1 MPKGTPAGESVGA
14 RIRTLRERREWSGRF
29 LASRMNI
36 NPSTLSRIERG
47 ERSANNRYL
56 IQDLAA
62 ALECSVTDITG
73 QPYAPADRELETA
86 HARVHTLRTVL
97 VNAASDE
104 PPATDRT
111 AQPMPVLEQLFTHVD
126 ARWDDHDYAA
136 LGDLLTQIVP
146 DLHAHGHA
154 GDRRA
159 VELLLDASRAA
170 MVTFTGLG
178 YPGDAW
184 MAAERCWD
192 SAQWLDDPV
201 GLVVSELV
209 RSFAAVRCVGY
220 QRAGTVTDRA
230 IDAIQPHLAEPG
242 ALSLLGTLHLTATHA
257 AMGQHQPEQA
267 FAHQA
272 EAEAIAKRTG
282 ETRSWRL
289 PFGPA
294 NVNVWRM
301 GLEIDAGRHGKAVEV
316 AASTATLGE
325 LPACRQ
331 SEFYLELARGLAG
344 DRDGHD
350 RAIRALLTAERLTPQ
365 KIRSSPSARETA
377 HDLRESA
384 RRASVGSA
392 LRGLCERVG
401 LPD

>member
-1 MPKGTPAGESVGA
+1 MPRGPAAAETIGA
-14 RIRTLRERREWSGRF
+14 RIAVLRERRGWSGRF
-29 LASRMNI
+29 LASRAGI
-36 NPSTLSRIERG
+36 SASTLSRIERG

-62 ALECSVTDITG
+62 ALECSVTDLTG
-73 QPYAPADRELETA
+73 QPYAPADREL
-86 HARVHTLRTVL
+86 
-97 VNAASDE
+97 
-104 PPATDRT
+104 
-111 AQPMPVLEQLFTHVD
+111 
-126 ARWDDHDYAA
+126 
-136 LGDLLTQIVP
+136 
-146 DLHAHGHA
+146 
-154 GDRRA
+154 
-159 VELLLDASRAA
+159 
-170 MVTFTGLG
+170 
-178 YPGDAW
+178 
-184 MAAERCWD
+184 
-192 SAQWLDDPV
+192 
-201 GLVVSELV
+201 V
-209 RSFAAVRCVGY
+209 RSIAAVRCVGY
-220 QRAGTVTDRA
+220 QRAGTVTNRA

-257 AMGQHQPEQA
+257 AMGQHRPEQA

-272 EAEAIAKRTG
+272 EAEAIAERTG

-350 RAIRALLTAERLTPQ
+350 RAVRALLTAERLTPQ
-365 KIRSSPSARETA
+365 KVRSSPSARETA